1 MESLKG
7 KTAVVTGGSRGI
19 GAATARRLAQE
30 GANVAVIYAGNREMA
45 EAVCALLAGDYGVKT
60 MCYQCDVADYE
71 AVKETVGRI
80 RRDFGGVDVLV
91 NNAGITRDR
100 LTGLMTEKDFDDVI
114 RVDLKGSFDLIRHC
128 TGLLMRSHG
137 TVINISSVSGLM
149 GNAGQINYAAAKSGL
164 IGMTKSLARELA
176 SRQVTCNA
184 VAPGFIETDMTA
196 SLKDKEKLLETI
208 PLGRMGQAEEV
219 ADAVVFLAKNRYIT
233 GETIRVD
240 GGIAM

>member
-19 GAATARRLAQE
+19 GAATARRLAEE
-30 GANVAVIYAGNREMA
+30 GANVAIIYASNRDMA
-45 EAVCALLAGDYGVKT
+45 EAVCALLTGDCGVKT
-60 MCYQCDVADYE
+60 MCYQCNVADYA

-91 NNAGITRDR
+91 NNAGIMRDK

-114 RVDLKGSFDLIRHC
+114 SVDLKGSFDLIRHC
-128 TGLLMRSHG
+128 TSLLMRSHG

-149 GNAGQINYAAAKSGL
+149 GNAGQLNYAAAKSGL